1 MCLDAVLAA
10 ADGVGTDW
18 RRGGWDEGRPRVLG
32 GAELHALMLQY
43 AQAGVLANPMPRM
56 RLGGHGGVH
65 NEQSRATLQRTKK
78 MFVAQGLNNN
88 STMSGMK
95 HFKNQSL
102 TF

>member
-1 MCLDAVLAA
+1 MFGLQGA
-10 ADGVGTDW
+10 
-18 RRGGWDEGRPRVLG
+18 RRGNRARGGPR
-32 GAELHALMLQY
+32 
-43 AQAGVLANPMPRM
+43 